1 MINNERKRE
10 STQSKL
16 IKKKIELERK
26 KLREKEELR
35 EWVESFKIDEYFDEE
50 NEISIIIEM
59 GFESFKKWAFKKI
72 IEKKGK

>member
-1 MINNERKRE
+1 MSEKRE

-72 IEKKGK
+72 IEKK